1 MSSRAGRFVAA
12 AFLAACLYALSTP
25 CSKVLLAN
33 VAPNMMAALL
43 YLGAG
48 VGMAALTAARAA
60 VGRGPSAEA
69 PLERADAPYVA
80 AMVLLDVAAPILL
93 MAGLSHAAPENVALL
108 NNFEIVATAVIA
120 LRAFQER
127 VAARTWAGIAVI
139 TVSCALL
146 SLEGEAALSFSSGSL
161 LVLGACLCWGVE
173 NNCTSR
179 LSQRDPAQVVIVKG
193 LGSGAGA
200 LAVALVAGDALPAPP
215 DALAALLL
223 GDLQRQLQALADAG
237 SHAALAVVELG
248 HLLAAGVDYQLVGGL
263 IGGSLVVQLH
273 VVEIHR
279 VAPADHQHHRGHRH
293 QDQDKE
299 QAEQKHFLR
308 FHAFS
313 SCFWAS
319 ASRWPA
325 LLRAR
330 RFLAAYITRAMAIT
344 P

>member
-1 MSSRAGRFVAA
+1 MSSRTGRFVAA

-25 CSKVLLAN
+25 CSKALLAN

-120 LRAFQER
+120 LLAFQER

-223 GDLQRQLQALADAG
+223 GFVAYGLSIFFYVYAQRGLGAARTSAYYAVNPFIGAVLSLVLFKTVPGPAFLLALALM
-237 SHAALAVVELG
+237 ALGAW
-248 HLLAAGVDYQLVGGL
+248 LV
-263 IGGSLVVQLH
+263 
-273 VVEIHR
+273 
-279 VAPADHQHHRGHRH
+279 
-293 QDQDKE
+293 
-299 QAEQKHFLR
+299 
-308 FHAFS
+308 
-313 SCFWAS
+313 
-319 ASRWPA
+319 
-325 LLRAR
+325 
-330 RFLAAYITRAMAIT
+330 T
-344 P
+344 PREG

>member
-120 LRAFQER
+120 LLAFQER

-223 GDLQRQLQALADAG
+223 GFVAYGLSIFFYVYAQRGLGAARTSAYYAVNPFIGAVLSLVLFRTAPGPAFLLALALM
-237 SHAALAVVELG
+237 ALGAW
-248 HLLAAGVDYQLVGGL
+248 LV
-263 IGGSLVVQLH
+263 
-273 VVEIHR
+273 
-279 VAPADHQHHRGHRH
+279 
-293 QDQDKE
+293 
-299 QAEQKHFLR
+299 
-308 FHAFS
+308 
-313 SCFWAS
+313 
-319 ASRWPA
+319 
-325 LLRAR
+325 
-330 RFLAAYITRAMAIT
+330 T
-344 P
+344 PREG

>member
-120 LRAFQER
+120 LLAFQER

-223 GDLQRQLQALADAG
+223 GFVAYGLSIFFYVYAQRGLGAARTSAYYAVNPFIGAVLSLVLFRTVPGPAFLLALALM
-237 SHAALAVVELG
+237 ALGAW
-248 HLLAAGVDYQLVGGL
+248 LV
-263 IGGSLVVQLH
+263 
-273 VVEIHR
+273 
-279 VAPADHQHHRGHRH
+279 
-293 QDQDKE
+293 
-299 QAEQKHFLR
+299 
-308 FHAFS
+308 
-313 SCFWAS
+313 
-319 ASRWPA
+319 
-325 LLRAR
+325 
-330 RFLAAYITRAMAIT
+330 T
-344 P
+344 PREG

>member
-1 MSSRAGRFVAA
+1 MGEKGTSKNARPARFVAA

-25 CSKVLLAN
+25 CSKVLLSD

-120 LRAFQER
+120 LLAFQER

-223 GDLQRQLQALADAG
+223 GFVAYGLSIFFYVYAQRGLGAARTSAYYAVNPFIGAVLSLVLFRTVPGPAFLLALALM
-237 SHAALAVVELG
+237 ALGAW
-248 HLLAAGVDYQLVGGL
+248 LV
-263 IGGSLVVQLH
+263 
-273 VVEIHR
+273 
-279 VAPADHQHHRGHRH
+279 
-293 QDQDKE
+293 
-299 QAEQKHFLR
+299 
-308 FHAFS
+308 
-313 SCFWAS
+313 
-319 ASRWPA
+319 
-325 LLRAR
+325 
-330 RFLAAYITRAMAIT
+330 T
-344 P
+344 PREG

>member
-69 PLERADAPYVA
+69 PLERSDAPYVA

-120 LRAFQER
+120 LLAFQER

-223 GDLQRQLQALADAG
+223 GFVAYGLSIFFYVYAQRGLGAARTSAYYAVNPFIGAVLSLVLFRTVPGPAFLLALALM
-237 SHAALAVVELG
+237 ALGAW
-248 HLLAAGVDYQLVGGL
+248 LV
-263 IGGSLVVQLH
+263 
-273 VVEIHR
+273 
-279 VAPADHQHHRGHRH
+279 
-293 QDQDKE
+293 
-299 QAEQKHFLR
+299 
-308 FHAFS
+308 
-313 SCFWAS
+313 
-319 ASRWPA
+319 
-325 LLRAR
+325 
-330 RFLAAYITRAMAIT
+330 T
-344 P
+344 PREG

>member
-1 MSSRAGRFVAA
+1 MSSRTGRFVAA

-60 VGRGPSAEA
+60 VGRGASAEA

-120 LRAFQER
+120 LLAFQER

-223 GDLQRQLQALADAG
+223 GFVAYGLSIFFYVYAQRGLGAARTSAYYAVNPFIGAVLSLVLFRTVPGPAFLLALALM
-237 SHAALAVVELG
+237 ALGAW
-248 HLLAAGVDYQLVGGL
+248 LV
-263 IGGSLVVQLH
+263 
-273 VVEIHR
+273 
-279 VAPADHQHHRGHRH
+279 
-293 QDQDKE
+293 
-299 QAEQKHFLR
+299 
-308 FHAFS
+308 
-313 SCFWAS
+313 
-319 ASRWPA
+319 
-325 LLRAR
+325 
-330 RFLAAYITRAMAIT
+330 T
-344 P
+344 PREG

>member
-1 MSSRAGRFVAA
+1 MSSRSGRFVAA

-120 LRAFQER
+120 LLAFQER

-223 GDLQRQLQALADAG
+223 GFVAYGLSIFFYVYAQRGLGAARTSAYYAVNPFIGAVLSLVLFRTVPGPAFLLALALM
-237 SHAALAVVELG
+237 ALGAW
-248 HLLAAGVDYQLVGGL
+248 LV
-263 IGGSLVVQLH
+263 
-273 VVEIHR
+273 
-279 VAPADHQHHRGHRH
+279 
-293 QDQDKE
+293 
-299 QAEQKHFLR
+299 
-308 FHAFS
+308 
-313 SCFWAS
+313 
-319 ASRWPA
+319 
-325 LLRAR
+325 
-330 RFLAAYITRAMAIT
+330 T
-344 P
+344 PREG

>member
-69 PLERADAPYVA
+69 PLERTDAPYVA

-120 LRAFQER
+120 LLAFQER

-223 GDLQRQLQALADAG
+223 GFVAYGLSIFFYVYAQRGLGAARTSAYYAVNPFIGAALSLVLFRTVPGPAFLLALALM
-237 SHAALAVVELG
+237 ALGAW
-248 HLLAAGVDYQLVGGL
+248 LV
-263 IGGSLVVQLH
+263 
-273 VVEIHR
+273 
-279 VAPADHQHHRGHRH
+279 
-293 QDQDKE
+293 
-299 QAEQKHFLR
+299 
-308 FHAFS
+308 
-313 SCFWAS
+313 
-319 ASRWPA
+319 
-325 LLRAR
+325 
-330 RFLAAYITRAMAIT
+330 T
-344 P
+344 PREG

>member
-120 LRAFQER
+120 LLAFQER

-223 GDLQRQLQALADAG
+223 GFVAYGLSIFFYVYAQRGLGAARTSAYYAVNPFIGAVLSLVLFKTVPGPAFLLALALM
-237 SHAALAVVELG
+237 ALGAW
-248 HLLAAGVDYQLVGGL
+248 LV
-263 IGGSLVVQLH
+263 
-273 VVEIHR
+273 
-279 VAPADHQHHRGHRH
+279 
-293 QDQDKE
+293 
-299 QAEQKHFLR
+299 
-308 FHAFS
+308 
-313 SCFWAS
+313 
-319 ASRWPA
+319 
-325 LLRAR
+325 
-330 RFLAAYITRAMAIT
+330 T
-344 P
+344 PREG

>member
-25 CSKVLLAN
+25 CSKALLAN

-120 LRAFQER
+120 LLAFQER

-223 GDLQRQLQALADAG
+223 GFVAYGLSIFFYVYAQRGLGAARTSAYYAVNPFIGAVLSLVLFRTVPGPAFLLALALM
-237 SHAALAVVELG
+237 ALGAW
-248 HLLAAGVDYQLVGGL
+248 LV
-263 IGGSLVVQLH
+263 
-273 VVEIHR
+273 
-279 VAPADHQHHRGHRH
+279 
-293 QDQDKE
+293 
-299 QAEQKHFLR
+299 
-308 FHAFS
+308 
-313 SCFWAS
+313 
-319 ASRWPA
+319 
-325 LLRAR
+325 
-330 RFLAAYITRAMAIT
+330 T
-344 P
+344 PREG

>member
-80 AMVLLDVAAPILL
+80 AMVLLDVAAPVLL

-120 LRAFQER
+120 LLAFQER

-223 GDLQRQLQALADAG
+223 GFVAYGLSIFFYVYAQRGLGAARTSAYYAVNPFIGAALSLVLFRTVPGPAFLLALALM
-237 SHAALAVVELG
+237 ALGAR
-248 HLLAAGVDYQLVGGL
+248 LV
-263 IGGSLVVQLH
+263 
-273 VVEIHR
+273 
-279 VAPADHQHHRGHRH
+279 
-293 QDQDKE
+293 
-299 QAEQKHFLR
+299 
-308 FHAFS
+308 
-313 SCFWAS
+313 
-319 ASRWPA
+319 
-325 LLRAR
+325 
-330 RFLAAYITRAMAIT
+330 T
-344 P
+344 PREG